1 MDAAVLAK
9 RLERERRA
17 REEAERILEA
27 KSRELFQS
35 NERLKAASAEL
46 ERQSG
51 QLTAILENTRA
62 GILLVDGEGRIRRV
76 NRGAELLFGM
86 GAAELEGHEAAR
98 LTEKADA
105 DALRAADAP
114 TAARALSHARDDVV
128 GRRADGTDFPME
140 LAVAAVEIDSAPHA
154 VWICRDITARK
165 EAEARRAA
173 LESELAQAQKL
184 ESLGTLSAGIAHEIN
199 TPVQFVSDNV
209 HFLKEAAGDLDAVF
223 AAYAVLAE
231 AIDSGGDVKAALTAA
246 RAAEAEADLAFVREE
261 MPPALDQALVG
272 LAQITKIVS
281 AIKVFAHP
289 GLQDRTDFNLNEAI
303 DTTVTVSAS
312 QWKHVAELETD
323 LQDGLP
329 PVPGYPGELNQVFL
343 NLIVNAAQAIEEAG
357 AEGKGRIAIAT
368 RVEDRSA
375 VVTVSDSGCGI
386 APENQGRIFDPFF
399 TTKEVGKGTGQGLSL
414 CYSIVTQKHGGQIAV
429 ASEPGKGTV
438 FTIRLPL
445 DAGKAEQAA

>member
-1 MDAAVLAK
+1 MTAADL
-9 RLERERRA
+9 
-17 REEAERILEA
+17 
-27 KSRELFQS
+27 
-35 NERLKAASAEL
+35 
-46 ERQSG
+46 
-51 QLTAILENTRA
+51 
-62 GILLVDGEGRIRRV
+62 D
-76 NRGAELLFGM
+76 
-86 GAAELEGHEAAR
+86 GHEAAA
-98 LTEKADA
+98 LTAKAD
-105 DALRAADAP
+105 DEALRAADAP
-114 TAARALSHARDDVV
+114 MAARALSHARDDVV

-140 LAVAAVEIDSAPHA
+140 LAVAAVEIDGAPHA

-165 EAEARRAA
+165 EAEASRAA

-209 HFLKEAAGDLDAVF
+209 HFLKEATGDLEAVL
-223 AAYAVLAE
+223 AAYAALAE
-231 AIDSGGDVKAALTAA
+231 AIDSGGDVKAALAVA

-289 GLQDRTDFNLNEAI
+289 GLEDRTEFNLNEAI
-303 DTTVTVSAS
+303 ETTVTVSAS
-312 QWKHVAELETD
+312 QWKHVAELECD

-343 NLIVNAAQAIEEAG
+343 NLIVNAAQAIEEAAAG
-357 AEGKGRIAIAT
+357 GKGRIAIT
-368 RVEDRSA
+368 SRVDGNSA
-375 VVTVSDSGCGI
+375 IVTVSDSGCGI